1 MMAHQVI
8 GHQNISPKIIV
19 SNYLGWNKNNFLS
32 KGGHIINQKFIT
44 IQTSGSS
51 LSLRAFD

>member
-1 MMAHQVI
+1 MAHQVI

-44 IQTSGSS
+44 IQTFGSG